1 MDIWD
6 ALVAFGALATL
17 IGIAA
22 LIWCVVTVARARR
35 RGDEAALRAT
45 LTRVVAVNMAALLA
59 STLGLML
66 VITGLFLGG

>member
-6 ALVAFGALATL
+6 ALVALGALATL
-17 IGIAA
+17 AGVAA

-45 LTRVVAVNMAALLA
+45 LARVVAVNMAALLA
-59 STLGLML
+59 STLGLMM
-66 VITGLFLGG
+66 VVAGIFLGG